1 LGKTR
6 CSTCFKTRLGPPN
19 SRNAAPAPIPTV
31 RTGLAPD
38 LGRDVEG
45 GLRSQAQ
52 VVELF
57 LDGQSGVDYC
67 LPRRGNLL

>member
-1 LGKTR
+1 MLD
-6 CSTCFKTRLGPPN
+6 LLQ
-19 SRNAAPAPIPTV
+19 NAPRSAQQEERRAGADSPRAHGVT
-31 RTGLAPD
+31 PD